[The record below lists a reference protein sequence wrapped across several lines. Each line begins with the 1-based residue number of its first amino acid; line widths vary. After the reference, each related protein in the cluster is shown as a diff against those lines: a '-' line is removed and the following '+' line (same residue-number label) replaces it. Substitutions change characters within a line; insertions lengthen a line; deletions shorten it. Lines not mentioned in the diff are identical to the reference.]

1 MGIADRI
8 ILTLYTLLMAVVSVA
23 VLLCSLGVFP
33 HNSLMSFFNEIPGN
47 WVFAVSSVITL
58 LVSLRLLVTGL
69 GVTDDTSLLL
79 NENDNGK
86 ILVGKGAIE
95 NYISTL
101 SQEIYGIY
109 NVKALAKLDK
119 KFISVRISA
128 SIEPGIN
135 IPETTA
141 EVKANVRES
150 IKKVTGIEVK
160 EIEVFFKQI
169 KSREQ

>member
-8 ILTLYTLLMAVVSVA
+8 ILALYTFAMAVVSVM
-23 VLLCSLGVFP
+23 VLVCSLGVFN
-33 HNSLMSFFNEIPGN
+33 HGALINFINQIPGN
-47 WVFAVSSVITL
+47 WGYAIGSVITL
-58 LVSLRLLVTGL
+58 LVSARLLVTGL
-69 GVTDDTSLLL
+69 GVTEDSSLLL
-79 NENDNGK
+79 HDTDSGK
-86 ILVGKGAIE
+86 VLVGKGAIE
-95 NYISTL
+95 NYVSTL

-109 NVKALAKLDK
+109 NVKVIAKLTENA
-119 KFISVRISA
+119 ISVRINA

-135 IPETTA
+135 IPETTS

-169 KSREQ
+169 KAREQ

>member
-1 MGIADRI
+1 MGIPDRI
-8 ILTLYTLLMAVVSVA
+8 ILTLYTFLMAGVSLMVM
-23 VLLCSLGVFP
+23 LCSLGVFP

-58 LVSLRLLVTGL
+58 LVSLRLLFTGL
-69 GVTDDTSLLL
+69 GFSADTSLLL
-79 NENDNGK
+79 KETENGD
-86 ILVGKGAIE
+86 IRIGKGAIE
-95 NYISTL
+95 NYIATL

-109 NVKALAKLDK
+109 NVKVLAKLEK
-119 KFISVRISA
+119 EYISVRISA

-135 IPETTA
+135 IPETTS

-169 KSREQ
+169 KSRE

>member
-8 ILTLYTLLMAVVSVA
+8 ILTLYTLLMAVVSVL
-23 VLLCSLGVFP
+23 VMLCSLGVFP
-33 HNSLMSFFNEIPGN
+33 HNALMNFFNQIPGS
-47 WVFAVSSVITL
+47 WIFAVSSVITL

-69 GVTDDTSLLL
+69 GMTADTSLLL
-79 NENDNGK
+79 SEGDKGK

-95 NYISTL
+95 NYIATL

-109 NVKALAKLDK
+109 NVKVLAKLDK
-119 KFISVRISA
+119 DSIGVRISA

-135 IPETTA
+135 IPETTS
-141 EVKANVRES
+141 EIKSNVRES

-160 EIEVFFKQI
+160 EMEVFFKQI
-169 KSREQ
+169 KARE

>member
-8 ILTLYTLLMAVVSVA
+8 ILTLYTLLMAIVSIL
-23 VLLCSLGVFP
+23 VLLCSLGVFH
-33 HNSLMSFFNEIPGN
+33 HNSLMSFFNEIPGS
-47 WVFAVSSVITL
+47 WVFAVGSVITL
-58 LVSLRLLVTGL
+58 LVSVRLLITGL
-69 GVTDDTSLLL
+69 GFTSDTSLLL
-79 NENDNGK
+79 SENDNGK

-95 NYISTL
+95 NYIATL
-101 SQEIYGIY
+101 SQEIYGVY
-109 NVKALAKLDK
+109 NVKVLAKLTK
-119 KFISVRISA
+119 ESIGVRISA

-150 IKKVTGIEVK
+150 IKKVTGVEVK

-169 KSREQ
+169 KARE